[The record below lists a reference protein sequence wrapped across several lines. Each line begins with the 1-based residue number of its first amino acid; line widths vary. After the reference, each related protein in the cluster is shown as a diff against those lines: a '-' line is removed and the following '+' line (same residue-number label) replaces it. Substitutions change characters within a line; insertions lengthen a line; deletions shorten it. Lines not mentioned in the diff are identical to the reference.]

1 MFKFC
6 FLSSFPGFDYFLR
19 VVDGLMTRAFYFAF
33 CVSCFEFY
41 VKLWV

>member
-19 VVDGLMTRAFYFAF
+19 VVDGLMTRAFSFVF